1 MSTFKK
7 LLALTLALAM
17 VLSVSAFAGNYTDST
32 YADADKINEDCEDA
46 VELMYALDIMVGDGK
61 NFNPESTVTR
71 AEMAKM
77 IYVVLNYGDD
87 DKAANY
93 TGAKIFSD
101 VAAGAWYEGYV
112 NYMATT
118 KLVQGRPDG
127 TFGPMDPV
135 TCAEAAKM
143 LLTAIGYSAADRG
156 YTGAE
161 WANNVLSDAAIVG
174 LLEDYNYN
182 TNTYAP
188 RQWVA
193 VMMENALWAYT
204 YATVRPVSFNGLLT
218 SSALEK
224 YNEATW
230 VTMGQKYYKLN
241 TFTGYLY
248 ATEDA
253 YIDQAAA
260 KWNSDDNVIGLTT
273 TADDDC
279 AIFYNSS
286 NGYIEVDNPGLG
298 YMDLGQKYR
307 VIYKNNG
314 SVYSCK
320 ATGDSEVADAI
331 AYEITVDTARATNKN
346 DANNK
351 YVFTIGDMEA
361 KFNSSNIKAITVN
374 NKVDFDNDKDIIV
387 DTDDGDKYAKGGYS
401 VDELKAVAGD
411 KSADLYRAID
421 KDGDGDI
428 DYMIIVEY
436 TYAYVNK
443 VGEHKSYGEYFTA
456 ELDNEVTYKPA
467 GYTGDKW
474 YLDDVVNTDDEIE
487 KGNFIKVNYNLD
499 NAAYD
504 VEVLAV
510 EDEVTYEK
518 RSTKGVHTLGGEEY
532 VIADKAFDEAADE
545 LVSGNLKDAM
555 TIVVDGEFIVYAEP
569 VDSDYTDLA
578 DVNAQLVLVTEV
590 YSDVYDVPGYT
601 RNYIEYLTIDGEL
614 HEEVR
619 YHDSKAADA
628 DYGVTFDKIADMLKK
643 DQRLFALREKDGKVY
658 LLDLY
663 TDKDNS
669 QEILDYSSS
678 LLDGFR
684 EETGKLDT
692 EDNEFGNDYIENE
705 NVFFM
710 SWHTSSGIKF
720 GVKTLDELGEGVDA
734 AAYIQGLYETKRS
747 YDNYLAGHLH
757 FDLELEQASGYL
769 YTTSGDAYDVDDD
782 EWYLMD
788 VVFDD
793 GEAEGDIMIGSV
805 DNGAR
810 GIHAGCTDKTNCN
823 LTDNDKAC
831 SYAISEKNY
840 VFANALYSY
849 TYDLD
854 NGDKVY
860 NLTLVDDKDTVSEAG
875 SRIDA
880 TYGNGGFSEL
890 KDDEAGSDY
899 ELVNIYTADNG
910 NEMIVADH
918 ALGREKLEMASSY
931 VIAMKK
937 VVLDRDETQT
947 DNSDDLYFSIDTEIS
962 FIDLATL
969 EANDSDDSELAFDI
983 YNGESDDTYEY
994 YSDYRYVLNT
1004 SGNVKMLYVITY
1016 AVEIEAQD

>member
-1 MSTFKK
+1 
-7 LLALTLALAM
+7 
-17 VLSVSAFAGNYTDST
+17 
-32 YADADKINEDCEDA
+32 
-46 VELMYALDIMVGDGK
+46 
-61 NFNPESTVTR
+61 
-71 AEMAKM
+71 
-77 IYVVLNYGDD
+77 
-87 DKAANY
+87 
-93 TGAKIFSD
+93 
-101 VAAGAWYEGYV
+101 
-112 NYMATT
+112 
-118 KLVQGRPDG
+118 
-127 TFGPMDPV
+127 
-135 TCAEAAKM
+135 
-143 LLTAIGYSAADRG
+143 
-156 YTGAE
+156 
-161 WANNVLSDAAIVG
+161 
-174 LLEDYNYN
+174 
-182 TNTYAP
+182 
-188 RQWVA
+188 
-193 VMMENALWAYT
+193 
-204 YATVRPVSFNGLLT
+204 
-218 SSALEK
+218 
-224 YNEATW
+224 
-230 VTMGQKYYKLN
+230 
-241 TFTGYLY
+241 
-248 ATEDA
+248 
-253 YIDQAAA
+253 
-260 KWNSDDNVIGLTT
+260 
-273 TADDDC
+273 
-279 AIFYNSS
+279 
-286 NGYIEVDNPGLG
+286 
-298 YMDLGQKYR
+298 
-307 VIYKNNG
+307 
-314 SVYSCK
+314 
-320 ATGDSEVADAI
+320 
-331 AYEITVDTARATNKN
+331 
-346 DANNK
+346 
-351 YVFTIGDMEA
+351 MEA

-467 GYTGDKW
+467 GYSNDGGKW

-532 VIADKAFDEAADE
+532 VIADKAFDEAAAE

-578 DVNAQLVLVTEV
+578 DVNAQLVMVTAAYKDD
-590 YSDVYDVPGYT
+590 YSNSSYD
-601 RNYIEYLTIDGEL
+601 RKYIEYMTIDGEL

-619 YHDSKAADA
+619 YLDGKDTADTDDDA
-628 DYGVTFDKIADMLKK
+628 NVNYDEIAGYLAKN
-643 DQRLFALREKDGKVY
+643 QRLFALREKDGKVY
-658 LLDLY
+658 LIKLDA
-663 TDKDNS
+663 DNA
-669 QEILDYSSS
+669 QDILDYSSS
-678 LLDGFR
+678 LLDGYR
-684 EETGKLDT
+684 ETTDTLDT
-692 EDNEFGNDYIENE
+692 DDNEFGNDYVENE
-705 NVFFM
+705 NEFFV
-710 SWHTSSGIKF
+710 SYVDEDGDLNFTVSTI
-720 GVKTLDELGEGVDA
+720 DELGEGVDKNA
-734 AAYIQGLYETKRS
+734 FIQGLYETKRS
-747 YDNYLAGHLH
+747 YDIYLAGHLYLPN
-757 FDLELEQASGYL
+757 LELDQATGYL

-910 NEMIVADH
+910 DEMIVADH
-918 ALGREKLEMASSY
+918 ELGREKLEMASSY

-947 DNSDDLYFSIDTEIS
+947 DESDDLYFSIDTEIS
-962 FIDLATL
+962 FIDFATL
-969 EANDSDDSELAFDI
+969 EANDSDDSELPFDI

-1004 SGNVKMLYVITY
+1004 SGTVKMLYVITY
-1016 AVEIEAQD
+1016 AVEIEAQ

>member
-467 GYTGDKW
+467 GYSNDGGKW

-532 VIADKAFDEAADE
+532 VIADKAFDEAAAE

-578 DVNAQLVLVTEV
+578 DVNAQLVMVTAAYKDD
-590 YSDVYDVPGYT
+590 YSNSSYD
-601 RNYIEYLTIDGEL
+601 RKYIEYMTIDGEL

-619 YHDSKAADA
+619 YLDGKDTADTDDDA
-628 DYGVTFDKIADMLKK
+628 NVNYDEIAGYLAKN
-643 DQRLFALREKDGKVY
+643 QRLFALREKDGKVY
-658 LLDLY
+658 LIKLDA
-663 TDKDNS
+663 DNA
-669 QEILDYSSS
+669 QDILDYSSS
-678 LLDGFR
+678 LLDGYR
-684 EETGKLDT
+684 ETTDTLDT
-692 EDNEFGNDYIENE
+692 DDNEFGNDYVENE
-705 NVFFM
+705 NEFFV
-710 SWHTSSGIKF
+710 SYVDEDGDLNFTVSTI
-720 GVKTLDELGEGVDA
+720 DELGEGVDKNA
-734 AAYIQGLYETKRS
+734 FIQGLYETKRS
-747 YDNYLAGHLH
+747 YDIYLAGHLYLPN
-757 FDLELEQASGYL
+757 LELDQATGYL

-793 GEAEGDIMIGSV
+793 GEAEGDIMVSKV
-805 DNGAR
+805 DGVKLSAGAEV
-810 GIHAGCTDKTNCN
+810 
-823 LTDNDKAC
+823 KA
-831 SYAISEKNY
+831 N
-840 VFANALYSY
+840 VLYSY
-849 TYDLD
+849 TYKMD
-854 NGDKVY
+854 NGEKVY
-860 NLTLVDDKDTVSEAG
+860 NLTLVDDKAYDFEEAYDEDG
-875 SRIDA
+875 NLIGIGRIDA
-880 TYGNGGFSEL
+880 IYGENQFDEL
-890 KDDEAGSDY
+890 TDDQAGSDY
-899 ELVNIYTADNG
+899 EIVNVYTDDNG
-910 NEMIVADH
+910 DEWVVADH
-918 ALGREKLEMASSY
+918 EGLDIREKLEMASSY
-931 VIAMKK
+931 DIVLKK

-947 DNSDDLYFSIDTEIS
+947 DDSDDLYFDIETEIS
-962 FIDLATL
+962 FIDFATL
-969 EANDSDDSELAFDI
+969 EANDDSESELPFDI
-983 YNGESDDTYEY
+983 YNGESDDTYDY
-994 YSDYRYVLNT
+994 YSDYRAVI
-1004 SGNVKMLYVITY
+1004 SGGKIKMLYVITY
-1016 AVEIEAQD
+1016 AVEIEAQ

>member
-193 VMMENALWAYT
+193 VMMENALWSYT

-260 KWNSDDNVIGLTT
+260 KWDSDDDVIGLTT

-286 NGYIEVDNPGLG
+286 YGYIEVDNPGLG

-331 AYEITVDTARATNKN
+331 AYDIAVDNTYATNKN

-351 YVFTIGDMEA
+351 YIFTVGDMEA
-361 KFNSSNIKAITVN
+361 KFDSSKIKAIQVN
-374 NKVDFDNDKDIIV
+374 DKEAFENDKYIVEKVDSGSKYAAGDYSVLDLKAAAGNKV
-387 DTDDGDKYAKGGYS
+387 
-401 VDELKAVAGD
+401 
-411 KSADLYRAID
+411 ADLYRAID

-443 VGEHKSYGEYFTA
+443 VGEHKNYGEYFTA
-456 ELDNEVTYKPA
+456 WDNLDDEHTYKPA

-474 YLDDVVNTDDEIE
+474 YLDDVVNTDDEIA

-532 VIADKAFDEAADE
+532 VIADKAFDEAAAE

-578 DVNAQLVLVTEV
+578 DVNAQLVMVTAAYKDD
-590 YSDVYDVPGYT
+590 YSNSSYD
-601 RNYIEYLTIDGEL
+601 RKYIEYMTIDGEL

-619 YHDSKAADA
+619 YLDGKDTADTDDDA
-628 DYGVTFDKIADMLKK
+628 NVNYDEIAGYLAKN
-643 DQRLFALREKDGKVY
+643 QRLFALREKDGKVY
-658 LLDLY
+658 LIKLDA
-663 TDKDNS
+663 DNA
-669 QEILDYSSS
+669 QDILDYSSS
-678 LLDGFR
+678 LLDGYR
-684 EETGKLDT
+684 ETTDTLDT
-692 EDNEFGNDYIENE
+692 DDNEFGNDYVENE
-705 NVFFM
+705 NEFFV
-710 SWHTSSGIKF
+710 SYVDEDGDLNFTVSTI
-720 GVKTLDELGEGVDA
+720 DELGEGVDKNA
-734 AAYIQGLYETKRS
+734 FIQGLYETKRS
-747 YDNYLAGHLH
+747 YDIYLAGHLYLPN
-757 FDLELEQASGYL
+757 LELDQATGYL

-793 GEAEGDIMIGSV
+793 GEAEGDIMVSKV
-805 DNGAR
+805 DGVKLSAGAEV
-810 GIHAGCTDKTNCN
+810 
-823 LTDNDKAC
+823 KA
-831 SYAISEKNY
+831 N
-840 VFANALYSY
+840 VLYSY
-849 TYDLD
+849 TYKMD
-854 NGDKVY
+854 NGEKVY
-860 NLTLVDDKDTVSEAG
+860 NLTLVDDKAYDFEEAYDEDG
-875 SRIDA
+875 NLIGIGRIDA
-880 TYGNGGFSEL
+880 IYGENQFDEL
-890 KDDEAGSDY
+890 TDDQAGSDY
-899 ELVNIYTADNG
+899 EIVNVYTDDNG
-910 NEMIVADH
+910 DEWVVADH
-918 ALGREKLEMASSY
+918 EGLDIREKLEMASSY
-931 VIAMKK
+931 DIVLKK

-947 DNSDDLYFSIDTEIS
+947 DDSDDLYFDIETEIS
-962 FIDLATL
+962 FIDFATL
-969 EANDSDDSELAFDI
+969 EANDDSESELPFDI
-983 YNGESDDTYEY
+983 YNGESDDTYDY
-994 YSDYRYVLNT
+994 YSDYRAVI
-1004 SGNVKMLYVITY
+1004 SGGKIKMLYVITY
-1016 AVEIEAQD
+1016 AVEIEAQ

>member
-17 VLSVSAFAGNYTDST
+17 VLSVSAFAGYKADT
-32 YADADKINEDCEDA
+32 YADADKIDEDCEDA

-101 VAAGAWYEGYV
+101 VASGAWYEGYV
-112 NYMATT
+112 NYCGTT

-467 GYTGDKW
+467 GYSNDGGKW

-532 VIADKAFDEAADE
+532 VIADKAFDEAAAE

-578 DVNAQLVLVTEV
+578 DVNAQLVMVTAAYKDD
-590 YSDVYDVPGYT
+590 YSNSSYD
-601 RNYIEYLTIDGEL
+601 RKYIEYMTIDGEL

-619 YHDSKAADA
+619 YLDGKDTADTDDDA
-628 DYGVTFDKIADMLKK
+628 NVNYDEIAGYLAKN
-643 DQRLFALREKDGKVY
+643 QRLFALREKDGKVY
-658 LLDLY
+658 LIKLDA
-663 TDKDNS
+663 DNA
-669 QEILDYSSS
+669 QDILDYSSS
-678 LLDGFR
+678 LLDGYR
-684 EETGKLDT
+684 ETTDTLDT
-692 EDNEFGNDYIENE
+692 DDNEFGNDYVENE
-705 NVFFM
+705 NEFFV
-710 SWHTSSGIKF
+710 SYVDEDGDLNFTVSTI
-720 GVKTLDELGEGVDA
+720 DELGEGVDKNA
-734 AAYIQGLYETKRS
+734 FIQGLYETKRS
-747 YDNYLAGHLH
+747 YDIYLAGHLYLPN
-757 FDLELEQASGYL
+757 LELDQATGYL

-793 GEAEGDIMIGSV
+793 GEAEGDIMVSKV
-805 DNGAR
+805 DGVKLSAGAEV
-810 GIHAGCTDKTNCN
+810 
-823 LTDNDKAC
+823 KA
-831 SYAISEKNY
+831 N
-840 VFANALYSY
+840 VLYSY
-849 TYDLD
+849 TYKMD
-854 NGDKVY
+854 NGEKVY
-860 NLTLVDDKDTVSEAG
+860 NLTLVDDKAYDFEEAYDEDG
-875 SRIDA
+875 NLIGIGRIDA
-880 TYGNGGFSEL
+880 IYGENQFDEL
-890 KDDEAGSDY
+890 TDDQAGSDY
-899 ELVNIYTADNG
+899 EIVNVYTDDNG
-910 NEMIVADH
+910 DEWVVADH
-918 ALGREKLEMASSY
+918 EGLDIREKLEMASSY
-931 VIAMKK
+931 DIVLKK

-947 DNSDDLYFSIDTEIS
+947 DDSDDLYFDIETEIS
-962 FIDLATL
+962 FIDFATL
-969 EANDSDDSELAFDI
+969 EANDDSESELPFDI
-983 YNGESDDTYEY
+983 YNGESDDTYDY
-994 YSDYRYVLNT
+994 YSDYRAVI
-1004 SGNVKMLYVITY
+1004 SGGKIKMLYVITY
-1016 AVEIEAQD
+1016 AVEIEAQ

>member
-532 VIADKAFDEAADE
+532 VIADKAFDEAAAE

-578 DVNAQLVLVTEV
+578 DVNAQLVMVTAAYKDD
-590 YSDVYDVPGYT
+590 YSNSSYD
-601 RNYIEYLTIDGEL
+601 RKYIEYMTIDGEL

-619 YHDSKAADA
+619 YLDGKDTADTDDDA
-628 DYGVTFDKIADMLKK
+628 NVNYDEIAGYLAKN
-643 DQRLFALREKDGKVY
+643 QRLFALREKDGKVY
-658 LLDLY
+658 LIKLDA
-663 TDKDNS
+663 DNA
-669 QEILDYSSS
+669 QDILDYSSS
-678 LLDGFR
+678 LLDGYR
-684 EETGKLDT
+684 ETTDTLDT
-692 EDNEFGNDYIENE
+692 DDNEFGNDYVENE
-705 NVFFM
+705 NEFFV
-710 SWHTSSGIKF
+710 SYVDEDGDLNFTVSTI
-720 GVKTLDELGEGVDA
+720 DELGEGVDKNA
-734 AAYIQGLYETKRS
+734 FIQGLYETKRS
-747 YDNYLAGHLH
+747 YDIYLAGHLYLPN
-757 FDLELEQASGYL
+757 LELDQATGYL

-793 GEAEGDIMIGSV
+793 GEAEGDIMVSKV
-805 DNGAR
+805 DGVKLSAGAEV
-810 GIHAGCTDKTNCN
+810 
-823 LTDNDKAC
+823 KA
-831 SYAISEKNY
+831 N
-840 VFANALYSY
+840 VLYSY
-849 TYDLD
+849 TYKMD
-854 NGDKVY
+854 NGEKVY
-860 NLTLVDDKDTVSEAG
+860 NLTLVDDKAYDFEEAYDEDG
-875 SRIDA
+875 NLIGIGRIDA
-880 TYGNGGFSEL
+880 IYGENQFDEL
-890 KDDEAGSDY
+890 TDDQAGSDY
-899 ELVNIYTADNG
+899 EIVNVYTDDNG
-910 NEMIVADH
+910 DEWVVADH
-918 ALGREKLEMASSY
+918 EGLDIREKLEMASSY
-931 VIAMKK
+931 DIVLKK

-947 DNSDDLYFSIDTEIS
+947 DDSDDLYFDIETEIS
-962 FIDLATL
+962 FIDFATL
-969 EANDSDDSELAFDI
+969 EANDDSESELPFDI
-983 YNGESDDTYEY
+983 YNGESDDTYDY
-994 YSDYRYVLNT
+994 YSDYRAVI
-1004 SGNVKMLYVITY
+1004 SGGKIKMLYVITY
-1016 AVEIEAQD
+1016 AVEIEAQ